1 MRIDLSG
8 TRRKVLAAGLGL
20 LLVTGAP
27 LAAAHAVE
35 EQRGR
40 RGGRGA
46 WMGGPRGGGPA
57 GVSLPLGRLELT
69 AEQREQV
76 RSVREENRE
85 AARTRLRE
93 MRAAGEALAEAVS
106 SPDVDEDRIRT
117 LAADVGRLVGDAAVR
132 RARVHAAV
140 WRILTPEQQAR
151 AGEIAAERE
160 ERRDARRERMRER
173 RERRD
178 ERRRERGA
186 PEPGSPGENDLGQD
200 QDAR

>member
-8 TRRKVLAAGLGL
+8 TRRKVLAGGLGL
-20 LLVTGAP
+20 LLVTGAA
-27 LAAAHAVE
+27 LAAPHAAE
-35 EQRGR
+35 GQR

-46 WMGGPRGGGPA
+46 WMGGPA

-76 RSVREENRE
+76 RSVRDENRE

-93 MRAAGEALAEAVS
+93 LRDAREALAEAVS

-117 LAADVGRLVGDAAVR
+117 LAADLGRLVGDAAVR
-132 RARVHAAV
+132 RAEVHAAV

-151 AGEIAAERE
+151 AEEIAAERE
-160 ERRDARRERMRER
+160 ERRSARRERM

-178 ERRRERGA
+178 ERRRERDG
-186 PEPGSPGENDLGQD
+186 
-200 QDAR
+200 R

>member
-8 TRRKVLAAGLGL
+8 TRRKVLAGGLGL
-20 LLVTGAP
+20 LLVTGAA
-27 LAAAHAVE
+27 LAAPHAAE
-35 EQRGR
+35 GQR

-46 WMGGPRGGGPA
+46 WMGGPA

-76 RSVREENRE
+76 RSVRGENRE
-85 AARTRLRE
+85 AARTQLRE
-93 MRAAGEALAEAVS
+93 LRGAREALAEAVS

-117 LAADVGRLVGDAAVR
+117 LAADLGRLVGDAAVR
-132 RARVHAAV
+132 RAEVHAAV

-151 AGEIAAERE
+151 AEEIAAERE
-160 ERRDARRERMRER
+160 ERRSARRERM

-178 ERRRERGA
+178 ERRRERDG
-186 PEPGSPGENDLGQD
+186 
-200 QDAR
+200 R